1 MHAELPT
8 HAHLP
13 DDDHVRRVAQRS
25 TLVSV
30 AVNVVLATVQVLI
43 GVLAHSAALVSDGV
57 HSLSDLASDFVV
69 LLANH
74 HSRREADEDHP
85 YGHLRFENAA
95 SLALALLL
103 AAVGAGMLWAGVH
116 RLFGPPPDPAHV
128 PGGAAVAVAVVA
140 LVAKEGLF
148 RYMLA
153 AARGVKSS
161 MLEANAWHARSD
173 AASSLVVA
181 LGVAGSMAGWG
192 FLDPLAAAIV
202 GLMIC
207 KMAWEFGFGAIA
219 DLTDRAAS
227 AEEVAAIRETLQA
240 TPGARD
246 LHRLRT
252 RKMGDRVIVD
262 AHLLVDPLISVS
274 EGHYIAESARHRLL
288 KAHGVVDATIHI
300 DPEDDVIDGAVVK
313 LPGRETLLAE
323 LRDCL
328 GDLPVDLEKT
338 QLHYLEGKIWA
349 DVFLKGMD
357 EGNAEVIAGK
367 VEMAKGRVLESANFV
382 AIKVLQVR
390 A

>member
-13 DDDHVRRVAQRS
+13 DDEDVRRTAQRS

-30 AVNVVLATVQVLI
+30 AVNVVLATVQILI

-74 HSRREADEDHP
+74 HSRREADDDHP

-95 SLALALLL
+95 SLALSLML
-103 AAVGAGMLWAGVH
+103 AAVGAGMLWAGVN
-116 RLFGPPPDPAHV
+116 RLFGPPPDAAHV
-128 PGGAAVAVAVVA
+128 PGVAAVAVAVVA
-140 LVAKEGLF
+140 LVSKELLF

-153 AARGVKSS
+153 AAKRVKSS

-173 AASSLVVA
+173 AASSLVVTV
-181 LGVAGSMAGWG
+181 GVLGSMAGYS

-202 GLMIC
+202 GVMIVR
-207 KMAWEFGFGAIA
+207 MAWQFGWHAIA

-227 AEEVAAIRETLQA
+227 PEEVAAIRETLRG
-240 TPGARD
+240 TSGARD

-262 AHLLVDPLISVS
+262 AHMLVDPLISVS

-288 KAHGVVDATIHI
+288 KLHGVVDATIHI

-313 LPGRETLLAE
+313 LPQRGPLLEELAE
-323 LRDCL
+323 CL
-328 GDLPVDLEKT
+328 GNLPVRLELT
-338 QLHYLEGKIWA
+338 QLHYLAGKIQA
-349 DVFLKGMD
+349 DVFIELKWLS
-357 EGNAEVIAGK
+357 EGADLEQLIDQAQQK
-367 VEMAKGRVLESANFV
+367 VLESENLMTLRVLEV
-382 AIKVLQVR
+382 H
-390 A
+390 

>member
-13 DDDHVRRVAQRS
+13 DDDDVRRTAQRS

-30 AVNVVLATVQVLI
+30 AVNVVLASVQILI

-74 HSRREADEDHP
+74 HSRREADDDHP

-95 SLALALLL
+95 SLALSLLL
-103 AAVGAGMLWAGVH
+103 ATVGAGMLWAGVH
-116 RLFGPPPDPAHV
+116 RLFGPPPDAAHV
-128 PGGAAVAVAVVA
+128 PGAAAVAVALVA
-140 LVAKEGLF
+140 LVSKELLF

-153 AARGVKSS
+153 AARRVKSS

-173 AASSLVVA
+173 AASSLVVTV
-181 LGVAGSMAGWG
+181 GVLGSMAGYR

-202 GLMIC
+202 GVMIVR
-207 KMAWEFGFGAIA
+207 MAWEFGWHAIA

-227 AEEVAAIRETLQA
+227 PEEVAAIRETLRA
-240 TPGARD
+240 TSGARD

-262 AHLLVDPLISVS
+262 AHMLVDPLISVS

-288 KAHGVVDATIHI
+288 KLHGVVDATIHI

-313 LPGRETLLAE
+313 LPGREQLLAE
-323 LRDCL
+323 LKDCL
-328 GDLPVDLEKT
+328 GDLPVDIEKT

-349 DVFLKGMD
+349 DVFLKPAAA
-357 EGNAEVIAGK
+357 GNRETLETRM
-367 VEMAKGRVLESANFV
+367 EMARGRVLESANFV
-382 AIKVLQVR
+382 AIKVLQVHS
-390 A
+390 